1 MYCKLMENID
11 DKEKSQII
19 RTLSKF
25 FSGKTMLTHTT
36 QDGFAI
42 FIDSKKAILL
52 DLNLKLAKGIIY
64 PDYTKGLAMTVIDAV
79 FIRHLLRLREEMLKK
94 LNLEKLPWT
103 LKPCYYI
110 ELSNGQK
117 FSLPSLLSKYLSSMR
132 RDTITLS
139 SGLWKFMWYYKITF
153 TLPHG
158 QLNIVDNNDL
168 SSMLKSEFIYSGI
181 RTEKGITLNLK

>member
-64 PDYTKGLAMTVIDAV
+64 PDYTKGLAMTIIDAV

-94 LNLEKLPWT
+94 LNLEKLPWV
-103 LKPCYYI
+103 LRPCYYI
-110 ELSNGQK
+110 ELSNGKK

-158 QLNIVDNNDL
+158 NLTIVDNGDL

>member
-64 PDYTKGLAMTVIDAV
+64 PDYTKGLAMTIIDAV

-94 LNLEKLPWT
+94 LNLEKFPWV

-110 ELSNGQK
+110 ELSNGKK

-158 QLNIVDNNDL
+158 NLTIVDNGDL

>member
-64 PDYTKGLAMTVIDAV
+64 PDYTKGLAMTIIDAV

-94 LNLEKLPWT
+94 LNLEKLPWV

-110 ELSNGQK
+110 ELSSGKK

-158 QLNIVDNNDL
+158 NLTIVDNGDL

>member
-36 QDGFAI
+36 QDGFAV

-64 PDYTKGLAMTVIDAV
+64 PDYTKGLAMTIIDAV

-94 LNLEKLPWT
+94 LNLEKFPWV

-158 QLNIVDNNDL
+158 NLNIVDNGDL

>member
-64 PDYTKGLAMTVIDAV
+64 PDYTKGLAMTIIDAV

-94 LNLEKLPWT
+94 LNLEKLPWV

-110 ELSNGQK
+110 ELSSGKK

-158 QLNIVDNNDL
+158 NLTIVDNGDL
-168 SSMLKSEFIYSGI
+168 SSMLKSEFIYGGI

>member
-64 PDYTKGLAMTVIDAV
+64 PDYTKGLAMTIIDAV

-94 LNLEKLPWT
+94 LNLEKFPWV
-103 LKPCYYI
+103 LRPCYYI
-110 ELSNGQK
+110 ELSNGKK

-158 QLNIVDNNDL
+158 NLTIVDNGDL

>member
-1 MYCKLMENID
+1 MYCKLIENID

-64 PDYTKGLAMTVIDAV
+64 PDYTKGLAMTIIDAV

-94 LNLEKLPWT
+94 LNLEKLPWV

-110 ELSNGQK
+110 ELSSGKK

-158 QLNIVDNNDL
+158 NLTIVDNGDL